1 MRDSTTEEV
10 RRAGFGLYSRTV
22 PERENRSLPP
32 PVQDGRPRPAARPAR
47 VDGGPAAGAD
57 PGAGARRG
65 LAWPLRPLLHLAL
78 LRGLRAPRVAHDPP
92 IPQLAQRSHHAACL
106 ESLRLRGT
114 RGQSLA
120 AWLLVPDAPEAP
132 SPAPGPV
139 GDDPEGDRFAGTRA
153 LPRLPAVLAMHG
165 WGANASTLWPAVDPL
180 LAAGFAVMLLD
191 ASCHGDSGDEAF
203 TSLPRFAEDI
213 AAGLEAL
220 CAHPAVDRD
229 RIALLGH
236 SVGAGA
242 ALLCA
247 ARASGYAASASGSA
261 SAGPCPVRAVVSLSA
276 FAHPAEMM
284 QRWMA
289 GHRIPRGVVGD
300 AILEHV
306 QQVIGERFERIAPVN
321 TVAALACPV
330 LLVHG
335 RNDATVPAA
344 DALRLRDAQPSAELL
359 LVDAD
364 HDLRAALAPQ
374 GARIVAFL
382 ERALGTREQGL
393 GREPERPG

>member
-1 MRDSTTEEV
+1 MPLSAPDSHPRDAPGS
-10 RRAGFGLYSRTV
+10 S
-22 PERENRSLPP
+22 
-32 PVQDGRPRPAARPAR
+32 
-47 VDGGPAAGAD
+47 GA
-57 PGAGARRG
+57 GAGARPR

-78 LRGLRAPRVAHDPP
+78 LRGLRAPRLAHDPP
-92 IPQLAQRSHHAACL
+92 ISQLARLTRHTDRL
-106 ESLRLRGT
+106 ESLRLRGP

-120 AWLLVPDAPEAP
+120 AWLLTPRA
-132 SPAPGPV
+132 SRPARGLPA
-139 GDDPEGDRFAGTRA
+139 AG
-153 LPRLPAVLAMHG
+153 LPAVLMMHG

-213 AAGLEAL
+213 AAGLQAM
-220 CAHPAVDRD
+220 CAHPDVDRD

-242 ALLCA
+242 VLLYA
-247 ARASGYAASASGSA
+247 ARSSGST

-289 GHRIPRGVVGD
+289 EHRIPRRLVGN
-300 AILEHV
+300 AILAHV
-306 QQVIGERFERIAPVN
+306 QEVIGERFERIAPVN
-321 TVAALACPV
+321 TIAALSCPV

-335 RNDATVPAA
+335 RYDATVPLA
-344 DALRLRDAQPSAELL
+344 DALRLRKAQPSAELL
-359 LVDAD
+359 VVDAD

-382 ERALGTREQGL
+382 ERAL
-393 GREPERPG
+393 EPRGIVAPARP